1 MLQNT
6 QNERR
11 NTAIHNYNW
20 RLQHA
25 FTEKI
30 YKLIFVY
37 QYNTK
42 YVARMELNDIIN
54 QFDLIDISGTF
65 QQYKIHI
72 LFKYSWY
79 NHQNDFIFGQNPP
92 TLNKLKILKL
102 Y

>member
-25 FTEKI
+25 F
-30 YKLIFVY
+30 LSN

-42 YVARMELNDIIN
+42 YVAIMELNDTIN
-54 QFDLIDISGTF
+54 QSDLIDISGTF
-65 QQYKIHI
+65 QQYKIHV

-79 NHQNDFIFGQNPP
+79 NHQNDFIFGQNPT